1 MTNSGPTFSVG
12 GDIPVRRLGF
22 GAMRITG
29 PGTWGPPPDREAARA
44 LLRRA
49 VELGAEL
56 IDTADAYGPGV
67 SEELIAEALFPYDG
81 LLIATKGGYERTG
94 PSSRTANGELV
105 GWTPNGRPDH
115 LRAACEASL
124 SRLRLDRIDL
134 YQLHTPDPAVPYAE
148 SIGALNDLQRE
159 GKIRHIGI
167 SNVTLQQF
175 AIARTVTA
183 ISTVQN
189 HLDLTSRY
197 WRDMLTECESHN
209 IGFIPYR
216 PLRAWDDAKQQ
227 HALARPAG
235 RHNAGTNQIAL
246 AWLLAISPVTLPI
259 PRTATQT
266 HLEANLAATALQLDQ
281 DEIDTISAAVSGRRV
296 IRRE

>member
-1 MTNSGPTFSVG
+1 MTNSSPTFSVG

-29 PGTWGPPPDREAARA
+29 PGTWGPPPDRAAARA
-44 LLRRA
+44 LLSRA

-94 PSSRTANGELV
+94 PSSRNANGELV

-175 AIARTVTA
+175 AIARTATA

-189 HLDLTSRY
+189 HLDLTSRC

-227 HALARPAG
+227 RALARPAG

-259 PRTATQT
+259 PGTATET

-281 DEIDTISAAVSGRRV
+281 DEIDAISAAVSGRRV
-296 IRRE
+296 IRRG